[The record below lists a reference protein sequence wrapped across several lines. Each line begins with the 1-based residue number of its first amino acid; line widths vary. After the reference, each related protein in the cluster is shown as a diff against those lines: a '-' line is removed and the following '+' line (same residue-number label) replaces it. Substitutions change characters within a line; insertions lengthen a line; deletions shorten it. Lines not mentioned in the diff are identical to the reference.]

1 MSMGIKKG
9 DRLALLSEGRND
21 WVISELGILYAGAID
36 VPLANNFRKNIEKG
50 VYEKG
55 ILVKGLFKQ
64 AMEICKKAVAIR
76 ALEDLLSME
85 PDPLMIPET
94 KKDKAEGQKL
104 LQKYKK

>member
-1 MSMGIKKG
+1 MHTPATRPPCLPWSRQIAPKNSVNLLF
-9 DRLALLSEGRND
+9 LAETYWD
-21 WVISELGILYAGAID
+21 MDEKEL
-36 VPLANNFRKNIEKG
+36 
-50 VYEKG
+50 
-55 ILVKGLFKQ
+55 
-64 AMEICKKAVAIR
+64 AIR